1 MSSHLERL
9 NAWHLD
15 LAITAD
21 ALEHVLM
28 AIEEPVGLSAT
39 AYILRLRLADLV
51 ESCPF
56 SASTPAASMPE
67 QDFDP
72 SDFDQIEA
80 RHD

>member
-1 MSSHLERL
+1 MSDHAERL
-9 NAWHLD
+9 NTWHLD

-28 AIEEPVGLSAT
+28 AIEEPMGPSAT

-56 SASTPAASMPE
+56 PE
-67 QDFDP
+67 AVP
-72 SDFDQIEA
+72 
-80 RHD
+80 